1 MGVIDSM
8 NTVIETERLILRA
21 LQPTDVVG
29 FFEMDS
35 NREVHQYLGNSP
47 IKTMEQALEN
57 INNIIQQ
64 YKDNGIG
71 RWAVIEKS
79 SGHFIGWSGLKLI
92 TTEVN
97 NHVNFY
103 DVGYRLHPNFWGK
116 GYATES
122 AKAAIAYGFT
132 QMNLTEI
139 IGIAD
144 TKNVQSRRA
153 LEKCGLRFIENFE
166 FPLWTTSCDW
176 LRISKEEWLA
186 LNK

>member
-1 MGVIDSM
+1 M

-21 LQPTDVVG
+21 LQPIDVVV

-35 NREVHQYLGNSP
+35 NPEVHKYLGNNP
-47 IKTMEQALEN
+47 IKTMEQALEQ
-57 INNIIQQ
+57 INYVRQQ
-64 YKDNGIG
+64 YEDNGIG

-79 SGHFIGWSGLKLI
+79 SGHFIGWSGLKLM

-97 NHVNFY
+97 NHINFY
-103 DVGYRLHPNFWGK
+103 DVGYRLHPQFWGK

-139 IGIAD
+139 IGTAD
-144 TKNVQSRRA
+144 TKNIQSRKA
-153 LEKCGLRFIENFE
+153 LEKCGLRFIESFE
-166 FPLWTTSCDW
+166 FQLWGKTCDW
-176 LRISKEEWLA
+176 LSISKQEWLA
-186 LNK
+186 LNKVE